1 MPWLPKSNKID
12 KLKVAE
18 NRQSSNQR
26 GYDNSWRTVRIYHL
40 SNNPLCEDCLVDK
53 IYTPANEVHH
63 KIKLRDRPDLRDEP
77 SNLMSLCKSCHSKRT
92 AKGE

>member
-1 MPWLPKSNKID
+1 MPWSPKTNKID

-18 NRQSSNQR
+18 NRPSSSQR

-40 SNNPLCEDCLVDK
+40 SNFPLCGDCLTDGK
-53 IYTPANEVHH
+53 FIPANEVHH
-63 KIKLRDRPDLRDEP
+63 KIKLKDRPDLRDEP